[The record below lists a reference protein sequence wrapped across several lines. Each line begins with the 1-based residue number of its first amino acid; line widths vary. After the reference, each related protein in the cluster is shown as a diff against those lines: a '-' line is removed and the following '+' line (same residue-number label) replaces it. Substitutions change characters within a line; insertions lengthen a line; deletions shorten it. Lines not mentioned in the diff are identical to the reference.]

1 MSRLADDI
9 ALLERAA
16 TIAGKAIWPDN
27 DRCSVP
33 EATLRGLE
41 NELTFTRIAEHE
53 LIGDE
58 AVFLM
63 AAARHVVIE
72 RADDNAPM
80 VQRWTR
86 LAELLRAAVEVDLV
100 KARKKLGEMER

>member
-1 MSRLADDI
+1 MRLRDDI

-16 TIAGKAIWPDN
+16 WIAGRAIWPDD
-27 DRCSVP
+27 DRCTVP
-33 EATLRGLE
+33 DQTLRDLE
-41 NELTFTRIAEHE
+41 AELKTTHVAEYR

-63 AAARHVVIE
+63 IAARHVVLE
-72 RADDNAPM
+72 RSDDNRTA
-80 VQRWTR
+80 VERWTR

-100 KARKKLGEMER
+100 KARKSLVELER